1 MDLLHFSC
9 DGTFSIPAWRLVLIR
24 VRKILMLC
32 VGFICMLPTVVVHAD
47 ADAYDGRLCM
57 DGFMC

>member
-32 VGFICMLPTVVVHAD
+32 VIFIFMLPTVAVH